1 MRYLVFMNT
10 LEGNLTKVKELLS
23 LLDSPLIMGGFT
35 HKAVLHGQ
43 EVGMEGWN
51 LLQVA
56 VYAG

>member
-1 MRYLVFMNT
+1 MRYLVYMNT

-23 LLDSPLIMGGFT
+23 LLDSPLVMRGFT